1 MEDVD
6 LTEQW
11 RSMQRM
17 FLPTSAISASL
28 KENARNFWEIQDK
41 LLNNMQAVAN
51 GWFNRRHVGTNA
63 AREAAERMCTTD
75 TLVDFGQ
82 AYQNWA
88 RGAFER
94 VIEDCQHQVTAV
106 SDALASPPL
115 APSVGE
121 KETEPARSETRT
133 PARSKA
139 TYQG

>member
-1 MEDVD
+1 MENMD

-28 KENARNFWEIQDK
+28 TENGRTFWETQDK

-51 GWFNRRHVGTNA
+51 AWFNRRHVGTNA

-75 TLVDFGQ
+75 TFVDFGQ

-88 RGAFER
+88 RGVFER
-94 VIEDCQHQVTAV
+94 VMEDCQHQSRRYPMRSHRPTGAFGRRKG
-106 SDALASPPL
+106 DRASTIR
-115 APSVGE
+115 GNGR
-121 KETEPARSETRT
+121 RSL
-133 PARSKA
+133 
-139 TYQG
+139 